1 MVVWLQ
7 QKWYSVQMHMG
18 DRDRSQM
25 PALAKLQK
33 IIFSQMPHVVG
44 WQKMIQGG
52 RKEKKKDLLST
63 ARTNHLLYVAPH
75 P

>member
-52 RKEKKKDLLST
+52 RKEKKKGPVINRKD
-63 ARTNHLLYVAPH
+63 
-75 P
+75 